1 MKIAVLM
8 STYNGEEY
16 IRQQIDSVLAQQCAC
31 EFELLVRDDGSVDGT
46 KQILEEYRE
55 QGKLKWYCGKNLGP
69 AKSFLDLVRRS
80 PGYDYYAF
88 ADQDDYWYPDKLQK
102 GVAQI
107 KGRSGPALSCAN
119 ARLVDGALQPL
130 GRDVYRIPP
139 HVDFYSVTCSGG
151 LMGCTMVFNRE
162 LAQLIQNKPL
172 PQELIMHDF
181 YLAVV
186 CTLHDGIIM
195 YDDAAYMDYR
205 QHGSNVVGSSW
216 KKTDALKNRIQILTE
231 KNPNTLDKMA
241 DSICRNYPD
250 APNPEK
256 LRWLKGV
263 SQYRKSVFRALKLAV
278 DPKPAYN
285 SLNMA
290 VTLRLAF
297 MLRNG

>member
-1 MKIAVLM
+1 MKLVVLM
-8 STYNGEEY
+8 STYNGE
-16 IRQQIDSVLAQQCAC
+16 RFLCQQIESILNQSC
-31 EFELLVRDDGSVDGT
+31 ECQVDLWVRDDGSTDGT
-46 KQILEEYRE
+46 HAILDSYANA
-55 QGKLKWYCGKNLGP
+55 GKLHWYTGENLKP
-69 AKSFLDLVRRS
+69 AKSFLNLIQHC
-80 PGYDYYAF
+80 PGYDFYAF
-88 ADQDDYWYPDKLQK
+88 ADQDDYWYLDKLQK

-107 KGRSGPALSCAN
+107 KGSSGPALCCAN
-119 ARLVDGALQPL
+119 ARLVDGTLQPL

-139 HVDFYSVTCSGG
+139 HVDFYSVTCGGG
-151 LMGCTMVFNRE
+151 LMGCTMVINKE
-162 LAQLIQNKPL
+162 LARLIQNKPL

-216 KKTDALKNRIQILTE
+216 RKIDALKNRIHILTA

-250 APNPEK
+250 APNQEK

-263 SQYRKSVFRALKLAV
+263 SQYRESVFRALKLAA

-297 MLRNG
+297 MLRNR

>member
-1 MKIAVLM
+1 MKLAVLM
-8 STYNGEEY
+8 STYNGECF
-16 IRQQIDSVLAQQCAC
+16 LAQQIESILRQVCD
-31 EFELLVRDDGSVDGT
+31 FQVDLWVRDDGSEDRT
-46 KQILEEYRE
+46 HSILEKYALT
-55 QGKLKWYCGKNLGP
+55 GKLHWYTGKNMKP
-69 AKSFLDLVRRS
+69 ARSFLDLIQHC

-102 GVAQI
+102 GVDQI
-107 KGRSGPALSCAN
+107 KGSSGPALSCAN

-130 GRDVYRIPP
+130 GRDVYRVPP

-162 LAQLIQNKPL
+162 LAQLIQEKPL
-172 PQELIMHDF
+172 PQELIMHDS

-186 CTLHDGIIM
+186 CTLHNGMIV

-216 KKTDALKNRIQILTE
+216 KKTDALKNRIHILTV

-250 APNPEK
+250 APNQEK

-263 SQYRKSVFRALKLAV
+263 SQYRKSVFRALKLAA

-297 MLRNG
+297 LLRNR

>member
-1 MKIAVLM
+1 MKLAVLM
-8 STYNGEEY
+8 STYNGE
-16 IRQQIDSVLAQQCAC
+16 RFLCQQIESILNQSC
-31 EFELLVRDDGSVDGT
+31 ECQVDLWVRDDGSTDGT
-46 KQILEEYRE
+46 HAILDSYANA
-55 QGKLKWYCGKNLGP
+55 GKLRWYTGENLKP
-69 AKSFLDLVRRS
+69 AKSFLDLIQHC

-102 GVAQI
+102 GVDQI

-119 ARLVDGALQPL
+119 ARLVDGSLQPL
-130 GRDVYRIPP
+130 GRNVYRNPP
-139 HVDFYSVTCSGG
+139 KTDFYDITCGAG
-151 LMGCTMVFNRE
+151 VQGATVVFNRA
-162 LAQLIQNKPL
+162 LAQLIQDRPL
-172 PQELIMHDF
+172 PAELIMHDY
-181 YLAVV
+181 YLCIV
-186 CTLHDGIIM
+186 CTLYDGTIVF
-195 YDDAAYMDYR
+195 DDSACMDYR

-216 KKTDALKNRIQILTE
+216 NKMGALKNRIQILTV

-250 APNPEK
+250 APNQEK

-263 SQYRKSVFRALKLAV
+263 SQYRKSVFRALKLAA

-297 MLRNG
+297 LLRNR